1 MSPQKMAETILAL
14 SLLLFSLLSI
24 FRFGRV
30 NTAQQRLLIRVAIVL
45 ILLYRAISSSIYRFF
60 WGSKCIK
67 GSLFSCNNTL

>member
-30 NTAQQRLLIRVAIVL
+30 IQQPAGCLGNKYRL
-45 ILLYRAISSSIYRFF
+45 ILEI
-60 WGSKCIK
+60 IK
-67 GSLFSCNNTL
+67 NQMKRHLFLK

>member
-30 NTAQQRLLIRVAIVL
+30 DSWQQEI
-45 ILLYRAISSSIYRFF
+45 
-60 WGSKCIK
+60 
-67 GSLFSCNNTL
+67 